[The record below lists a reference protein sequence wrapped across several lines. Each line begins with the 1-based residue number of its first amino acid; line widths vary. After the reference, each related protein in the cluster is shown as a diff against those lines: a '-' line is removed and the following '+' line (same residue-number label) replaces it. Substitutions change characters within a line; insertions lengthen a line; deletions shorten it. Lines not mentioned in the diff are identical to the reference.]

1 MNRGSRSRSPLP
13 SSNSSCPPTADDY
26 NDVLRPLRACEYC
39 RQHKVRCD
47 IDQRDPG
54 GSCGRCV
61 KAGRDCISGS
71 YSRKRR
77 KTTDSR
83 VLELESKVEK
93 LTVRLDEMERKE
105 AGHEGPRGV
114 REPMPATP
122 AAVRPPPE
130 TETEKDPIDRQLL
143 SVELAGRMFQYYVTE
158 LSAVLP
164 AVVFPPGTA
173 SSDIRRHKPV
183 LFLAILVVAS
193 GEFDHSL
200 QERLHDELMRTL
212 ADQIVCRGLKSL
224 ELVQALTVTVLWSH
238 PPEHIGNGRVNQLVH
253 MAAIMASDIAI
264 NRPNLNKRAPLDES
278 RGEQQWNDQFPAG
291 TGWRFI
297 VGSVKTD
304 PSLPESRRA
313 VLTCYFMCS
322 TFVFSALTLVFLGE
336 WRGQEADSLDIKKK
350 VLLDG
355 CGASICS
362 RSPTTSPSVWSS
374 LRRRPSLA
382 SSPPTRT

>member
-1 MNRGSRSRSPLP
+1 MNRRSHSRSPLP
-13 SSNSSCPPTADDY
+13 SSNSSCPPTVDDY
-26 NDVLRPLRACEYC
+26 NDILRPLRACEYC

-61 KAGRDCISGS
+61 KANRDCVSGS

-77 KTTDSR
+77 RTTDSR

-93 LTVRLDEMERKE
+93 LMVRLDEMERKD
-105 AGHEGPRGV
+105 EGPKGA
-114 REPMPATP
+114 REPVSS
-122 AAVRPPPE
+122 AVRPPPE
-130 TETEKDPIDRQLL
+130 TERDPIDRQLL
-143 SVELAGRMFQYYVTE
+143 SVELAGRMFQYYVAE
-158 LSAVLP
+158 MSSILP
-164 AVVFPPGTA
+164 AVVFAPGTA

-193 GEFDHSL
+193 GEFDDSL

-224 ELVQALTVTVLWSH
+224 ELIQALTVTVLWSH

-264 NRPNLNKRAPLDES
+264 NRPNPNKRAPLDES

-297 VGSVKTD
+297 VGGAKTD
-304 PSLPESRRA
+304 SSLPESRRA
-313 VLTCYFMCS
+313 VLTCYYMCS
-322 TFVFSALTLVFLGE
+322 TFVFPALALVSGGNEGVKRLIL
-336 WRGQEADSLDIKKK
+336 WISKKK
-350 VLLDG
+350 YCSTAAARQSVSVYQPHLRMRGVL
-355 CGASICS
+355 
-362 RSPTTSPSVWSS
+362 
-374 LRRRPSLA
+374 
-382 SSPPTRT
+382 